1 MHIIRALIKRPLKS
15 MPYLSA
21 QNLTKLCQRPILG
34 SEFALSFV
42 LSILLAPSILA
53 SFALKQ
59 I

>member
-1 MHIIRALIKRPLKS
+1 MHIIRALIKRLLKS
-15 MPYLSA
+15 TPYLSA
-21 QNLTKLCQRPILG
+21 QNLTKKRQRPILG